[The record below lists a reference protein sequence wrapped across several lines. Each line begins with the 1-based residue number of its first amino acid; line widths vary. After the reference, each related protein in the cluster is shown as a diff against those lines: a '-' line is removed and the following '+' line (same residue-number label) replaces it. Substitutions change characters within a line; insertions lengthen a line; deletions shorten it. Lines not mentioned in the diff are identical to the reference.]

1 MAQLAIS
8 ARAYVSL
15 RRPCISAWPTSGGT
29 RITSSLAMAGFFQK
43 THKVLVC
50 LLVLLIF
57 IIWDGFAKRICKIMQ
72 NYSSPWSPVCF
83 LESFLES
90 NSPMQILL
98 EFHAQ
103 TRQETPY
110 DIKQSKGDAPILQDS
125 TTPSIASS
133 RANAS
138 SSFTTCQAVARPT
151 LKLRNHSFG
160 RHTTAVSKLKGNCR
174 QRTGGTAL

>member
-1 MAQLAIS
+1 MSCASVPSHFSTASSRANARQGTNLLGRCPPQTIVTAGSTCTPQGAIFGCS
-8 ARAYVSL
+8 PA
-15 RRPCISAWPTSGGT
+15 
-29 RITSSLAMAGFFQK
+29 IT
-43 THKVLVC
+43 
-50 LLVLLIF
+50 
-57 IIWDGFAKRICKIMQ
+57 
-72 NYSSPWSPVCF
+72 F

-160 RHTTAVSKLKGNCR
+160 RHTTAVSKFKGNCR